1 LKSFREGCQLGI
13 RITLIVALVLSAGA
27 LVVARGELPE
37 WIRNAEA
44 GSAVES
50 ALFRLMALPG
60 GSVLFRRPPRETRPA
75 LGQLIQS
82 QPKNSDLY
90 ALRARE
96 GEQQLDFDAAEKD
109 WKNYTANAAD
119 PGSAQLLLADFY
131 HRRLRPEDELRVLSQ
146 VAQAPPRSDERLTPP
161 SAQRS
166 WQAFER
172 SLVLIRAQ
180 ALSDALVKQQYRAWL
195 TCYPQ
200 EASVYA
206 RFLQFLVE
214 HKDFVAASDLITR
227 YHATFPS
234 DGVFP
239 IKAKALVAYR
249 QGSVEQGLAVYEQS
263 FDPLWDAELIKG
275 YFDLLRETRQLRK
288 FLDHARAAV
297 AAHPDDFNAVARVF
311 YYYQQDGRLDAA
323 QEVIAAYRQHKDAS
337 GAIWTSQELWLCAR
351 LLENINAYPEA
362 ARYYYALYN
371 SQGRKDARELALTG
385 LTRILLTAPETSIRL
400 GAGDLSMYRDIGNLD
415 QGPGLLNGILS
426 LLLNTTNPASEY
438 AAAEQRSHSYFNRAR
453 AAQLLALLD
462 ETFPA
467 AAERSA
473 LHARL
478 LEYYASAGESE
489 AVIRSGREFLAAFPK
504 TPERTRIS
512 LLMADAYSRAGNSRE
527 EYAIYDAALKELADA
542 AQNVPLGTETQNS
555 GVGAPSFNAPPPT
568 ADLGNEGGEGEEG
581 EGENDAGGP
590 QPPPTRKNPPAAF
603 QVGRQ
608 AATLQVGARSP
619 EYARVLERYL
629 ARLAADQQVPAAVG
643 ILRREVERNPDDPGL
658 YERLVSFLDQNHLGT
673 EQEEVYRRAIARFP
687 DRSWYHK
694 FARFYLRWKRN
705 AEFEQLSRQ
714 VIQAFNGSELES
726 YLDDVGY
733 SGTPGLYLRLNLYA
747 HQRFPHNLAFVHNL
761 LRAYQSPATRDPVAY
776 EKLLREH
783 WFEDA
788 GMESEFFAFLSARGQ
803 LEREMQEARSA
814 AGQDAAAFVHDNP
827 AAATLVAE
835 AELWRSHFEQS
846 APYLK
851 ALAEEYPA
859 DRGLT
864 LRAASVFRSLAY
876 TEPANTAVAVHLL
889 ESAVKANPTDTA
901 LLATVGDVYADR
913 EQFSRAAPYWNR
925 IPVVEPG
932 EAARYLET
940 ASIYWD
946 YFDFDQALR
955 WIGEG
960 RKRSGD
966 NTLYAYQAGAI
977 FENKRDYP
985 HAVQEYLRGALSGE
999 ENSAAWNRLLELA
1012 RRKPLRAA
1020 VEAATADIA
1029 PGETPAWQAV
1039 RLRIALL
1046 EAMERQSEVGP
1057 WLDGLLQR
1065 SSSIELV
1072 EQVASL
1078 AQQRSL
1084 ELVRQHALEKQAQ
1097 LSTDP
1102 VVRLQLRY
1110 TLAQFYENKKDFT
1123 SAQSNVETLYRENPK
1138 ILGVVRSTADFYWRT
1153 KQQEKAIAVLEQAAK
1168 DAYPDLARQFK
1179 FEAARKSTEAG
1190 KFQHARDLLQPL
1202 LQAAPYN
1209 SEYVAALADTYARA
1223 GDDAGLRQLYLDKI
1237 TAFRQA
1243 SFSTEERRTR
1253 IAELRRGLIP
1263 ALTRLRQFGP
1273 AVDQYIEL
1281 LNAFPEDE
1289 GLASEAALY
1298 AQRNAQQAKLVDF
1311 YAKTVV
1317 QSPRDWRWPVVLAR
1331 IYTSLENFPAA
1342 IEAYGKAVAVRPDRV
1357 DLYSARAG
1365 LLERLMRFDEAVA
1378 DYEHLYQL
1386 EYKDAKWMEKVAE
1399 TRARQGRIPEVVT
1412 ALRTA
1417 LIDPQPK
1424 NPDAYFDAARRLEH
1438 WNMLPQALAIAQEG
1452 VDVAGSELLAG
1463 TRNSADAVLYARI
1476 ATRLRQPEKALDVL
1490 AAARTAAASSL
1501 PVLQEQVAREGIA
1514 AITDREWRERTVEL
1528 RRSNALSAWQAAL
1541 REMGAVVTTYF
1552 TPEEKSN
1559 LEKLAQSR
1567 FGGTVA
1573 DVNESGVPLAEAA
1586 GLAPLEARW
1595 RSQLMNAAGP
1605 EELRLTRMRAYIAL
1619 QRRRLAMGSLGGEL
1633 ERFADN
1639 LVPSDRNLAW
1649 REAAE
1654 SYRATR
1660 DATSELRVRIL
1671 ETQQGTSFDDNRYF
1685 ELLLAQRP
1693 DELVR
1698 LAASKGYRAQPAA
1711 NFAMQHGDAALT
1723 HRVIAAFGTARQ
1735 PVWNRSYQALAGLN
1749 FAEKTPAIQTA
1760 FVSVLGDQTIGERIG
1775 HPVDR
1780 AQQHAG
1786 STWFYYGSRYGEYL
1800 AVAQQG
1806 DAKDFLPAQLEQSP
1820 ATASAYET
1828 LADYY
1833 SETAQAK
1840 LAIADYQ
1847 HVLDLGASN
1856 NAARLKLAST
1866 YFKSGA
1872 RIEALARWRQ
1882 VFTSLHVQVDQV
1894 RVPENLWTDFAAL
1907 SSELRARHLFAQ
1919 FRPEADSLLRG
1930 YLHRNGNYRSNQ
1942 LLHSAYTALEDPP
1955 AATTWLLDLAGAAPR
1970 PDLVLGEVVDARW
1983 IPTKQRG
1990 PIFERVVAMR
2000 EEALAKA
2007 EGPAREYADA
2017 DLHSWQLRWL
2027 RHLLHQRELEHAR
2040 TLLQSVPAE
2049 ARLARQSEFLPVELQ
2064 VADQGGKLDALLESY
2079 RASAEG
2085 PPAPETLRI
2094 AAKTLQ
2100 REGQRSA
2107 ARKTLELALA
2117 IEIERHQLNAPNLLG
2132 LAEIRLAD
2140 GDVTGA
2146 LQLLRRLVLVV
2157 GNPLENL
2164 DPAAALLEKTS
2175 HPREAIDFLDQLA
2188 KAVPWDER
2196 VQLRLARTRIAAGVE
2211 AEKARDDLAT
2221 LTGSNEAAY
2230 EVRAQAATALAGTR
2244 QQVRTGSA
2252 ELQLLAAGEVPSAA
2266 AANQPY
2272 FLPARLAAAQKITEE
2287 AARVSLLR
2295 AAVAEVPRSD
2305 EARMQLFRSLA
2316 KLQQDEMALLC
2327 FQPLLSA
2334 SWMQARFV
2342 SSGEGDS
2349 ILGDEPEIESS
2360 NWIPTARATMA
2371 NPSEETPG
2379 EYPVITTR
2387 RAVILSR
2394 AQQSELS
2401 AELGRAYARRG
2412 DLDAALQYLSTARRL
2427 APPASRSALSH
2438 DLNAILAEQKLRHE
2452 NDGRRPLIH
2461 DALEQPGIVR
2471 PRLLPHAAPSP
2482 PLATPKGG
2490 VS

>member
-1 LKSFREGCQLGI
+1 LKSLRERCQLGI
-13 RITLIVALVLSAGA
+13 RTSFIVALVLSAGA
-27 LVVARGELPE
+27 LVVARGELPQ
-37 WIRNAEA
+37 WVRNTEA

-50 ALFRLMALPG
+50 ALFRMMALPG

-75 LGQLIQS
+75 LGQLLQS
-82 QPKNSDLY
+82 QPRNSDLY

-96 GEQQLDFDAAEKD
+96 DEQQLDFDAAEKD
-109 WKNYTANAAD
+109 WKNYAASAAD
-119 PGSAQLLLADFY
+119 PGAAQLLLADFY
-131 HRRLRPEDELRVLSQ
+131 HRRLHPENEIRVLSQ
-146 VAQAPPRSDERLTPP
+146 VAQSPARADERLTPP
-161 SAQRS
+161 GAQRS
-166 WQAFER
+166 WQAFEKI
-172 SLVLIRAQ
+172 LGLIRAQ
-180 ALSDALVKQQYRAWL
+180 ALSDELVKQQYRAWL
-195 TCYPQ
+195 TRYPQ

-206 RFLQFLVE
+206 GFLQFLVE
-214 HKDFVAASDLITR
+214 HKDFSAAADLITR

-323 QEVIAAYRQHKDAS
+323 QEVIAAFRQHKDAS
-337 GAIWTSQELWLCAR
+337 GAAWTSQELWLCAR

-371 SQGRKDARELALTG
+371 SRGRKDARELALTG

-462 ETFPA
+462 ESFPA

-478 LEYYASAGESE
+478 LEYYAGAGESE
-489 AVIRSGREFLAAFPK
+489 AVIRSGHEFLVAFAK
-504 TPERTRIS
+504 APERTRIS

-542 AQNVPLGTETQNS
+542 AQNVPLGAEAQNS
-555 GVGAPSFNAPPPT
+555 IPSPSTFNAPTPT
-568 ADLGNEGGEGEEG
+568 ADLGNEGGEGDEG
-581 EGENDAGGP
+581 EGENDSGGSQSP
-590 QPPPTRKNPPAAF
+590 ARKKPPAAF
-603 QVGRQ
+603 QVGQ
-608 AATLQVGARSP
+608 QTATLQVGARSP

-658 YERLVSFLDQNHLGT
+658 YERLASFLDQNHLGT

-694 FARFYLRWKRN
+694 FARFYLRWRRN

-726 YLDDVGY
+726 YLGDVGY

-747 HQRFPHNLAFVHNL
+747 HQRFPHNLTFVRNL
-761 LRAYQSPATRDPVAY
+761 LRAYKVPATRDPAAY

-788 GMESEFFAFLSARGQ
+788 GLESEFFSFLSEQGR

-814 AGQDAAAFVHDNP
+814 AGKDAVAFAHDNP

-876 TEPANTAVAVHLL
+876 TGPSNTAVAAHIL
-889 ESAVKANPTDTA
+889 EGAVKANPTDTY

-913 EQFSRAAPYWNR
+913 EQFSRAAAYWNR
-925 IPVVEPG
+925 IPAVEPG

-966 NTLYAYQAGAI
+966 NTLYTYQAGAI

-985 HAVQEYLRGALSGE
+985 HAVQEYVRGALNGE
-999 ENSAAWNRLLELA
+999 ENSSAWNRLLELA
-1012 RRKPLRAA
+1012 RRKPLRPA
-1020 VEAATADIA
+1020 VEAATSGIA
-1029 PGETPAWQAV
+1029 QDGVPGETPAWQAV

-1046 EAMERQSEVGP
+1046 DAMERQSEVGT

-1065 SSSIELV
+1065 SSSIELA
-1072 EQVASL
+1072 EQIASL

-1097 LSTDP
+1097 LATDP

-1123 SAQSNVETLYRENPK
+1123 SAQSNIETLYRENPK

-1153 KQQEKAIAVLEQAAK
+1153 RQQEKAIAVLEQAAK
-1168 DAYPDLARQFK
+1168 DAYPDLARQFT

-1243 SFSTEERRTR
+1243 SFSAEERKTR
-1253 IAELRRGLIP
+1253 IAELRRGLVP
-1263 ALTRLRQFGP
+1263 ALTRLQQFGP

-1298 AQRNAQQAKLVDF
+1298 AQHNAQPTKLVDF

-1342 IEAYGKAVAVRPDRV
+1342 IDAYGKAIAVRPDRV

-1386 EYKDAKWMEKVAE
+1386 EYKDAKWMEKLAE
-1399 TRARQGRIPEVVT
+1399 TRARQRRIPDAVT
-1412 ALRTA
+1412 ALNTA

-1424 NPDAYFDAARRLEH
+1424 NPDSYFTAARRLEH

-1452 VDVAGSELLAG
+1452 VDVAGTELLAG
-1463 TRNSADAVLYARI
+1463 TRNTADAALYARI

-1501 PVLQEQVAREGIA
+1501 PVLQQQMAREGIA
-1514 AITDREWRERTVEL
+1514 AITDREWRERTLDV
-1528 RRSNALSAWQAAL
+1528 RRSNALSGWQAAL
-1541 REMGAVVTTYF
+1541 REMGAVARSYF

-1559 LEKLAQSR
+1559 LEKLAQTR

-1573 DVNESGVPLAEAA
+1573 EINESGVPLAEAA

-1595 RSQLMNAAGP
+1595 RSQLMNAPGP
-1605 EELRLTRMRAYIAL
+1605 EELRLTRMRAYITL
-1619 QRRRLAMGSLGGEL
+1619 QRRRLAIGSLGAEL

-1639 LVPSDRNLAW
+1639 LLPADRNLAW

-1654 SYRATR
+1654 TYRATR
-1660 DATSELRVRIL
+1660 DATGELRVRIL
-1671 ETQQGTSFDDNRYF
+1671 ETQQGNSSDDNRYF

-1693 DELVR
+1693 DDLVR
-1698 LAASKGYRAQPAA
+1698 LAASNSYRAQPVA
-1711 NFAMQHGDAALT
+1711 NFVMQHGGPALT
-1723 HRVIAAFGTARQ
+1723 HRVIAAFGTARP

-1749 FAEKTPAIQTA
+1749 FGEKTPATQTA

-1775 HPVDR
+1775 HPADR

-1786 STWFYYGSRYGEYL
+1786 SIWFYYGSRYGEYL

-1806 DAKDFLPAQLEQSP
+1806 DAEDFLPAQLEQSP
-1820 ATASAYET
+1820 ATASAYES

-1833 SETAQAK
+1833 AETAQNK
-1840 LAIADYQ
+1840 SAIADYQ
-1847 HVLDLGASN
+1847 HVLELGASN
-1856 NAARLKLAST
+1856 NAVRLKLAST

-1872 RIEALARWRQ
+1872 RAEALAQWRQ
-1882 VFTSLHVQVDQV
+1882 VFTTLRAQADQM
-1894 RVPENLWTDFAAL
+1894 RVPENFWTDFTAL
-1907 SSELRARHLFAQ
+1907 CSDLRTRHLFSQ
-1919 FRPEADSLLRG
+1919 FRPETDALLRG
-1930 YLHRNGNYRSNQ
+1930 YLRRNGNYRSNE
-1942 LLHSAYTALEDPP
+1942 LLHSAYTAMEDPVP
-1955 AATTWLLDLAGAAPR
+1955 ATAWLLDLAGAAPR
-1970 PDLVLGEVVDARW
+1970 PDLVLGDVVDARW
-1983 IPTKQRG
+1983 IPAKQRD
-1990 PIFERVVAMR
+1990 PIFERVATTR
-2000 EEALAKA
+2000 EDALARA

-2017 DLHSWQLRWL
+2017 DLRSWQLRWL
-2027 RHLLHQRELEHAR
+2027 RHLLQQRELERAR

-2049 ARLARQSEFLPVELQ
+2049 TRQARLSEFLPIELQ
-2064 VADQGGKLDALLESY
+2064 IAEQSGTLDVLLQSY
-2079 RASAEG
+2079 RANAQTSPTPQMLRA
-2085 PPAPETLRI
+2085 AAQTLRFN
-2094 AAKTLQ
+2094 
-2100 REGQRSA
+2100 GQRA
-2107 ARKTLELALA
+2107 ASRTTLELAFAL
-2117 IEIERHQLNAPNLLG
+2117 EIELHQLNAPNMLG

-2146 LQLLRRLVLVV
+2146 VQLLRRLTLVV
-2157 GNPLENL
+2157 GSPLENL
-2164 DPAAALLEKTS
+2164 EPAAALLEKTG
-2175 HPREAIDFLDQLA
+2175 HPREAIGFLNQLA

-2196 VQLRLARTRIAAGVE
+2196 VQLRLARARIAAGVE
-2211 AEKARDDLAT
+2211 VENARDDLAT
-2221 LTGSNEAAY
+2221 LAARNEAAY
-2230 EVRAQAATALAGTR
+2230 EVRTQAATALAGAR
-2244 QQVRTGSA
+2244 PQVNTGSA
-2252 ELQLLAAGEVPSAA
+2252 ELQLLAAGEVPAAA

-2272 FLPARLAAAQKITEE
+2272 FLPARLAASQKLTDE
-2287 AARVSLLR
+2287 AARALLLR
-2295 AAVAEVPRSD
+2295 AALADVPRSD
-2305 EARMQLFRSLA
+2305 VARAQLFRSLA

-2327 FQPLLSA
+2327 FQPLLPA
-2334 SWMQARFV
+2334 SWMRGGFV
-2342 SSGEGDS
+2342 SLDEEEGPAA
-2349 ILGDEPEIESS
+2349 EESAGS
-2360 NWIPTARATMA
+2360 SDGSSAENR
-2371 NPSEETPG
+2371 
-2379 EYPVITTR
+2379 PVDPL
-2387 RAVILSR
+2387 RAVSLNR
-2394 AQQSELS
+2394 AQVGELT
-2401 AELGRAYARRG
+2401 AELGRVYARLG
-2412 DLDAALQYLSTARRL
+2412 NLDAALQQLRMARTL
-2427 APPASRSALSH
+2427 APPASRSALNR
-2438 DLNAILAEQKLRHE
+2438 DLNAVLAEQKLRSE
-2452 NDGRRPLIH
+2452 NDRRRPLIH
-2461 DALEQPGIVR
+2461 DALQQPGIVR
-2471 PRLLPHAAPSP
+2471 PRLLPHASSP
-2482 PLATPKGG
+2482 PPATPKGS